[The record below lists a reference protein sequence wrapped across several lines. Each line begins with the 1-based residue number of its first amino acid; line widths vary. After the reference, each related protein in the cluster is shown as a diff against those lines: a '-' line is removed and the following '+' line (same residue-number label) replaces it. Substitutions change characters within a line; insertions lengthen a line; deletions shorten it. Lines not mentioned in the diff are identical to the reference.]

1 MKRLHITVNGR
12 RYEVEVE
19 VVEDDEAAAPPSFGA
34 IGPASRHTIDSY
46 VSPVTTPL
54 PTRPRVNTP
63 QDRTVTAPI
72 NGILLEIPVRVG
84 QPVQENDVLA
94 IVEAM
99 KMRTNIAAPSAGVV
113 AAIEVKVG
121 DRVETGQVLLRFE

>member
-1 MKRLHITVNGR
+1 M
-12 RYEVEVE
+12 
-19 VVEDDEAAAPPSFGA
+19 
-34 IGPASRHTIDSY
+34 DSY

-54 PTRPRVNTP
+54 PTRAPAGAP
-63 QDRTVTAPI
+63 PGRTVTAPI
-72 NGILLEIPVRVG
+72 NGIALEIPVRVG
-84 QPVQENDVLA
+84 QPVQENDVLVV
-94 IVEAM
+94 VEAM

>member
-1 MKRLHITVNGR
+1 MKRLNITVNGR

-19 VVEDDEAAAPPSFGA
+19 VVEDDEAVVAPRAPSS
-34 IGPASRHTIDSY
+34 GPPSRHTMDSY

-54 PTRPRVNTP
+54 PNRAPASATP
-63 QDRTVTAPI
+63 GRTVTAPI
-72 NGILLEIPVRVG
+72 NGIALEIPVRVG
-84 QPVQENDVLA
+84 QPVQENDVLVV
-94 IVEAM
+94 VEAM